1 MKIQISIRKAGNG
14 FDFHNA
20 NAWDFPL
27 IATIREGKNKP
38 DIYLWRILDEGK
50 SGFHNLAGAI
60 GRVKANLTL
69 IAADDLEATLNLSKN
84 NPPKFPFTPPDGKLY
99 LRREKGRQK
108 RNKQVKTI

>member
-69 IAADDLEATLNLSKN
+69 IAADRLGSDIE
-84 NPPKFPFTPPDGKLY
+84 FI
-99 LRREKGRQK
+99 EE
-108 RNKQVKTI
+108 